1 MRSLYR
7 ECAAWTL
14 RPGLP
19 SSSVEVQ
26 RVLALTFELK
36 EVGIA
41 SESDAG
47 IPDSTGVFTSWNP
60 GDDWSEERGAVD
72 VNCWGSHVLA
82 HLVHPGMVAF
92 ANRVVIVG
100 RLGGFCQLTRQVQF
114 VERFGNHSGQ
124 VLIALVV
131 DARAHGG
138 VKR

>member
-41 SESDAG
+41 SQSDAG

-60 GDDWSEERGAVD
+60 GDDWAEERGAVY
-72 VNCWGSHVLA
+72 VNRWGSHVLA
-82 HLVHPGMVAF
+82 HLVHARMVAC
-92 ANRVVIVG
+92 ADRVVIVS
-100 RLGGFCQLTRQVQF
+100 RFGGLCQLPR
-114 VERFGNHSGQ
+114 
-124 VLIALVV
+124 
-131 DARAHGG
+131 
-138 VKR
+138 